1 MKRAY
6 SLIRF
11 SSWKQAKGQSQRRQA
26 EWSAAW
32 CAKHKCRLDE
42 SLRWDKPVSAFRG
55 ANRSKGALAAFLEM
69 VQVGRV
75 AKGSI
80 LLVESLDR
88 LSREQVDEAFVLF
101 QGILKAGID
110 VVTME
115 PERHY
120 TKESI
125 GDIVGI
131 LEPLVI
137 MSRANE
143 ESALKSERIAD
154 VWKQRRA
161 GALGGKPMNA
171 IGPAWLR
178 LAGGRWQPVPEKVAV
193 VRRIFRMAIDGHGL
207 HAIAQTLNRE
217 KVPTLGRGREWHY
230 SYVGL
235 ILRNRAAL
243 GEMQPHEL
251 RDGKR
256 AALGQAIP
264 DYFPAAVDEDT
275 FYRAA
280 AALEGRR
287 NQKGPRGKHVRNL
300 FTGLLRDARD
310 GCTLVTVSESDQNRT
325 VKLVSSGG
333 QRGRAGSTCRTFPYE
348 VFERGVLQFLR
359 ELKAADVLPDNRN
372 GKAEEVSGLTGRLQ
386 ELEHRIG
393 RTVAE
398 MKAHGEFD
406 LGLRLLRDL
415 EAEKKDV
422 AARLEKAK
430 AEAVT
435 AEAEVLGVTQ
445 TLIGLLAGVE
455 GEERLALRTK
465 VKARVRQLVSEMWAL
480 VVPEGRGRWAV
491 VQLYFGREHA
501 GRRRTYTIFSR
512 GAQGSG
518 RARKEGFSFT
528 HAVTE
533 EANSPEG
540 LRGLDLRKPQDVAKA
555 LAGSEHWMADLW
567 AVYLKTVADAVLP

>member
-32 CAKHKCRLDE
+32 CAKHGCRLDE

-110 VVTME
+110 IVTMA

-143 ESALKSERIAD
+143 ESALKSDRIAD
-154 VWKQRRA
+154 IWEQRRQ
-161 GALGGKPMNA
+161 GALKRKPMNG

-178 LAGGRWQPVPEKVAV
+178 LVAGHWQPVPERVAV
-193 VRRIFRMAIDGHGL
+193 VCRIYQLAIDGHGL

-217 KVPTLGRGREWHY
+217 KVPTFGRGPEWHY

-235 ILRNRAAL
+235 ILRNRAAV
-243 GEMQPHEL
+243 GEMQPHQVQ
-251 RDGKR
+251 DGKR
-256 AALGQAIP
+256 VPTGKAIAN
-264 DYFPAAVDEDT
+264 YFPAAVDEHT
-275 FYRAA
+275 FYLAA
-280 AALEGRR
+280 AALEGRK

-300 FTGLLRDARD
+300 FTGILRDARD

-325 VKLVSSGG
+325 IKLVSSGG
-333 QRGRAGSTCRTFPYE
+333 QRGRPGSCCRTFPYG
-348 VFERGVLQFLR
+348 VFEGAVLQMLK
-359 ELKAADVLPDNRN
+359 ELKAADVMPGNRN
-372 GKAEEVSGLTGRLQ
+372 GAAAEATALTARLQ
-386 ELEHRIG
+386 ALDHRIN
-393 RTVAE
+393 RLNAE
-398 MKAHGEFD
+398 LKADGDFD
-406 LGLRLLRDL
+406 LGLRLLREL
-415 EAEKKDV
+415 EAEKKD
-422 AARLEKAK
+422 ASTQLEKKK
-430 AEAVT
+430 AEAAT
-435 AEAEVLGVTQ
+435 AEAEVLGETQ
-445 TLIGLLAGVE
+445 ALIDLLASVKGKE
-455 GEERLALRTK
+455 LLALRTK
-465 VKARVRQLVSEMWAL
+465 IKGRIRQLVSEMWAL
-480 VVPEGRGRWAV
+480 TVVRGRDRVCA
-491 VQLYFGREHA
+491 VQLWFDRGHKRRDYLILYRPAHRGFGKHTKA
-501 GRRRTYTIFSR
+501 TWHVLSLATV
-512 GAQGSG
+512 
-518 RARKEGFSFT
+518 ARKAT
-528 HAVTE
+528 
-533 EANSPEG
+533 
-540 LRGLDLRKPQDVAKA
+540 LDLRQAADVAWLEGI
-555 LAGSEHWMADLW
+555 LAAADLPT
-567 AVYLKTVADAVLP
+567 AE